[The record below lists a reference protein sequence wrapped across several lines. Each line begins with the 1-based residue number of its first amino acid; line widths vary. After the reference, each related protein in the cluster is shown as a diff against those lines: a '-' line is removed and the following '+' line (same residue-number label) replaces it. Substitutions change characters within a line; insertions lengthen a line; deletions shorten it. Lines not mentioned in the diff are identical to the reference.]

1 MRPIQPLTEMS
12 VPWNFLGGKVPPA
25 RRADNT
31 AVLVVPN
38 ANGQMEAEHS
48 SPLLSLHDLLRESFA
63 LLVTAV
69 YTTHLCSSLP
79 DNIASHFNQLHISQ

>member
-1 MRPIQPLTEMS
+1 M
-12 VPWNFLGGKVPPA
+12 PPA
-25 RRADNT
+25 RRADNS

-38 ANGQMEAEHS
+38 ANGWTEAEHS
-48 SPLLSLHDLLRESFA
+48 ISPSESSLLLRESFA

-69 YTTHLCSSLP
+69 YTTQVCSSLP